1 MIIKDLI
8 RERIIIDGKSLMI
21 ENGEPKEDLV
31 FESFETDKKILKKIK
46 KAWKIQIQIFY
57 EY

>member
-46 KAWKIQIQIFY
+46 KA
-57 EY
+57 